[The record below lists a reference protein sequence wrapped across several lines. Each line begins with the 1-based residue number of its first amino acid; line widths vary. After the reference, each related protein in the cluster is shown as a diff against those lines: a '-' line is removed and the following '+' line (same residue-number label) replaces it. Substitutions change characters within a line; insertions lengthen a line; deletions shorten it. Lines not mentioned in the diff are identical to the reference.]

1 MAALGWFRDSDQCPR
16 MGLCLSPVGFMF
28 IWASQCE
35 LGEAVSTLDLTSTT
49 SIAQE
54 ENSQILCFRP
64 AFHLMLLRETV
75 TIIMEPGMLSNLS
88 N

>member
-1 MAALGWFRDSDQCPR
+1 MSQVGT
-16 MGLCLSPVGFMF
+16 LSLSCWVHVH
-28 IWASQCE
+28 WASQCE

-49 SIAQE
+49 SPAQE